1 MLVRDAM
8 NAVTVTI
15 GPSHTI
21 RDAARRMM
29 AGGTGAAIVFDPE
42 LPGPGI
48 ITERDVLAVAGRD
61 QDIDHELVRDHLT
74 SELVYAEPDWPLHRA
89 AEAMTAGRFRHIA
102 VIEDGE
108 IVGILS
114 MRDIVRSWVAHG
126 LDLAAASGEPRVT

>member
-8 NAVTVTI
+8 NPVTVTV
-15 GPSHTI
+15 GPSHTM

-29 AGGTGAAIVFDPE
+29 AGGTGAAIVFDPD

-48 ITERDVLAVAGRD
+48 VTERDVLAVAGNG
-61 QDIDHELVRDHLT
+61 QDLDRELVQDHLT

-89 AEAMTAGRFRHIA
+89 AEAMTAGRFRHI
-102 VIEDGE
+102 VVVQDGE

-114 MRDIVRSWVAHG
+114 MRDIVRRWVAG
-126 LDLAAASGEPRVT
+126 GFDLAAASGEVRIG